1 MYSPAGSVGHSG
13 DLVDSGVSDASSS
26 RVIPRGT
33 HTGDEELVFRTDSR
47 RSKAAQNHSYMAS
60 ISTGQK
66 ARHTIASASSSSTS
80 VNQLHSPRPASA
92 LSDHGGRAVHA
103 RHPSRGGPSSPPGSR
118 EYPEVPVR
126 RRVAPAAGS
135 HQRQPSID
143 ARGYLR
149 TLNELFFGKFCV
161 DELFCRE
168 FREQLVRRIQES
180 TFRYAPADLQDILD
194 DVIEAC
200 KSTRLSL
207 NVVSQWRLNYFV
219 RNQSASVID
228 HIFLMNAN
236 MMAYDPKYSSVCLDT
251 FCADPLCCEI
261 HAGRVTEEDKAKAF
275 RRVLNVVLNE
285 ALRVRLV
292 TKEQK
297 TEVRARLVKT
307 MYATEDRIGAVRE
320 LAILVLLGQ
329 DDAWRDLAAYAIGGF
344 GAPWSQLDA
353 AGGAG
358 SDESCNLDPDMVH
371 RKALS
376 AMNNVYLESI
386 LDVRR
391 LGMSIATDEVAKLR
405 TLWARHS
412 PRSPDAAGVLTLPM
426 LLHLLVHCSEDEL
439 QEALPQPGTLAAE
452 SAGEAGGLSSR
463 IEQVEDAALQIVQN
477 LGLAWELG
485 DNPPRDLRQFCMVLL
500 LDLGSVL
507 SKLLVHESPSDRAGA
522 GADSDA
528 REIGVVE
535 DGLFAKWWDVCDAV
549 VRFERLQRRYHT
561 AFVVLYIKLA
571 SERLLGQKAD
581 FNPELFLTMIVELL
595 TEYRKRRPDYEAI
608 VLTPDGRQS
617 HAPPAEDTGSARS
630 SRGADS
636 VGQRKPG
643 LPQQLPLPPAGRS
656 LDKRTREEIG
666 GEFDRLFA
674 WVDQQLP
681 MANSVRSLSRGSSPK
696 SRTSSW
702 RASGGGEKALS
713 PSAVSIAYGSSTG
726 GTRVASSLPPIP
738 TRPPSK

>member
-1 MYSPAGSVGHSG
+1 MASVG
-13 DLVDSGVSDASSS
+13 
-26 RVIPRGT
+26 
-33 HTGDEELVFRTDSR
+33 
-47 RSKAAQNHSYMAS
+47 
-60 ISTGQK
+60 
-66 ARHTIASASSSSTS
+66 SASSSSTS
-80 VNQLHSPRPASA
+80 VNQVHSPRPAS
-92 LSDHGGRAVHA
+92 SMSEHGGRVVPA
-103 RHPSRGGPSSPPGSR
+103 RQSSRGGGGGPSSPPGSR

-126 RRVAPAAGS
+126 RRGAGAAGG

-180 TFRYAPADLQDILD
+180 TFRYTPADLQDILD
-194 DVIEAC
+194 DVVEAC

-207 NVVSQWRLNYFV
+207 DVVSQWRLNYFV

-236 MMAYDPKYSSVCLDT
+236 VMAYDPRFSSMCLDT
-251 FCADPLCCEI
+251 FCADPLCSEI

-297 TEVRARLVKT
+297 TEVRVRLVKST
-307 MYATEDRIGAVRE
+307 YATEDRIGAVRE
-320 LAILVLLGQ
+320 LAVLVLLGQ
-329 DDAWRDLAAYAIGGF
+329 DEARRELAAYAISGF
-344 GAPWSQLDA
+344 GLPWTQPDLAA
-353 AGGAG
+353 AGPE
-358 SDESCNLDPDMVH
+358 ESCNLDPDMVH

-376 AMNNVYLESI
+376 IMNNAYLESI

-391 LGMSIATDEVAKLR
+391 LGMSISADEVAKLR

-412 PRSPDAAGVLTLPM
+412 TRSPDAAGMLTLPM
-426 LLHLLVHCSEDEL
+426 LLHLLVHCSEDGL
-439 QEALPQPGTLAAE
+439 QEALPQPGAPAAVGG
-452 SAGEAGGLSSR
+452 GEAGGLSSR

-507 SKLLVHESPSDRAGA
+507 SRLLVHEAPGRADA
-522 GADSDA
+522 GPDSDA

-561 AFVVLYIKLA
+561 AFVVLYIKLE
-571 SERLLGQKAD
+571 SEKLLGQK
-581 FNPELFLTMIVELL
+581 
-595 TEYRKRRPDYEAI
+595 
-608 VLTPDGRQS
+608 
-617 HAPPAEDTGSARS
+617 
-630 SRGADS
+630 
-636 VGQRKPG
+636 
-643 LPQQLPLPPAGRS
+643 
-656 LDKRTREEIG
+656 
-666 GEFDRLFA
+666 
-674 WVDQQLP
+674 
-681 MANSVRSLSRGSSPK
+681 
-696 SRTSSW
+696 
-702 RASGGGEKALS
+702 
-713 PSAVSIAYGSSTG
+713 
-726 GTRVASSLPPIP
+726 
-738 TRPPSK
+738 